1 MRIVIIGN
9 GLAGTIFAKTVREI
23 DSQVEIDI
31 FAEEKY
37 LYYPRPN
44 LIEFMAGNLPFDRL
58 FAFPEEWY
66 RSRSIGLH
74 LGRSV
79 QKISAGAGA
88 ILVHGGG
95 KENYDILLLA
105 NGASSFIPPFKGAD
119 KKGVFALRSL
129 DDALNILDF
138 VDNRRS
144 VVLIGGGLLG
154 LEIARALRTRGLE
167 VKIVEFFPRL
177 LPRQLDSQGAD
188 LLKGT
193 IEKMGMEVHLGRTTE
208 EILGEDGVT
217 GISFKGGEKL
227 DAEAA
232 VVAAGV
238 RPNIQLAQEAG
249 LDVDRGVVVDD
260 YMRTSRKEI
269 FAAGDGV
276 QHNGR
281 VYGIIPA
288 SFQQARTAAL
298 NVFGLENIYTGTVF
312 SNTLK
317 VVGIDLTSIGNVNP
331 EEKGMEEIR
340 FEDREKGIY
349 KKIVLEGG
357 KVKGAIWMGTK
368 KGVSEISRI
377 ISQETD
383 VGKWKSSLLDE
394 NFDWSSL

>member
-1 MRIVIIGN
+1 MRIVITGN
-9 GLAGTIFAKTVREI
+9 GLAGTIFAKTVREN

-44 LIEFMAGNLPFDRL
+44 LIEFMAGHLPYDRL

-66 RSRSIGLH
+66 RSHSIGLH

-79 QKISAGAGA
+79 EKITAGTGEV
-88 ILVHGGG
+88 LVQGGG
-95 KENYDILLLA
+95 KEKYDILLLA
-105 NGASSFIPPFKGAD
+105 NGASSFFPPFKGAD

-129 DDALNILDF
+129 GDAINILDF
-138 VDNRRS
+138 VENRRS
-144 VVLIGGGLLG
+144 VVIIGGGLLG
-154 LEIARALRTRGLE
+154 LEIARALRSRGLE

-177 LPRQLDSQGAD
+177 LPRQLDTQGAD
-188 LLKGT
+188 MLKGT
-193 IEKMGMEVHLGRTTE
+193 IERMGMEVQLGRTTE
-208 EILGEDGVT
+208 EILGDDEVT
-217 GISFKGGEKL
+217 GVAFKGGEKL

-238 RPNIQLAQEAG
+238 RPNIQLAQESG
-249 LDVDRGVVVDD
+249 LEVDRGVVVDD
-260 YMRTSRKEI
+260 YLRTSRKEI

-281 VYGIIPA
+281 LYGIIPA
-288 SFQQARTAAL
+288 SFQQARTAAG
-298 NVFGLENIYTGTVF
+298 NVFGLENTYTGTVF

-377 ISQETD
+377 ISQEKD
-383 VGKWKSSLLDE
+383 VGKWKASLLDE
-394 NFDWSSL
+394 GFDLSTL